1 MAETEIHDVSDTALW
16 VAVYRAQES
25 ERPDALFRDPYAGLL
40 AGDKGR
46 RIAAMADQGP
56 RYSGWS
62 IVIRTVI
69 IDNYIHKLI
78 AEGVDTV
85 VNLGA
90 GLDTRP
96 YRLNLPPTLRW
107 IEVDFP
113 HMIELKNTKLAGEK
127 PTCRLERVAVD
138 LSDDTAR
145 RAFLAK
151 IGSET
156 KHALILTEGVAPYL
170 TPEQVTALANDLRAQ
185 PSFRH
190 WIVDYFSPKIFRY
203 FNSRKRRAQ
212 MKNAPFQFMPQD
224 WFGFFDRLGWKA
236 RETRYIGEESERHG
250 RTIPLPWIFRMLT
263 KIFAGGRAPEQ
274 AKRTAA
280 YVLLEPKD
288 R

>member
-25 ERPDALFRDPYAGLL
+25 ERPDALFRDPYAGKL

-46 RIAAMADQGP
+46 RIAAMADRGP

-69 IDNYIHKLI
+69 IDDYIRRLI
-78 AEGVDTV
+78 QEGVDTV

-96 YRLNLPPTLRW
+96 YRLDLPPHLRW
-107 IEVDFP
+107 IEVDFA
-113 HMIELKNTKLAGEK
+113 HMIELKNTKLAGETPK
-127 PTCRLERVAVD
+127 CRLERFAVD
-138 LSDDTAR
+138 LSGDDAR
-145 RAFLAK
+145 REFLAK
-151 IGSET
+151 IGGET
-156 KHALILTEGVAPYL
+156 KHALILTEGVTPYL
-170 TPEQVTALANDLRAQ
+170 TPEQVTALANDLHEQ

-203 FNSRKRRAQ
+203 FNNRKRRAQ
-212 MKNAPFQFMPQD
+212 MKNAPFRFMPQD
-224 WFGFFDRLGWKA
+224 CFGFFDQLGWKA

-250 RTIPLPWIFRMLT
+250 RQVPIPWFFRLLT
-263 KIFAGGRAPEQ
+263 NVFAGGKTPEQ
-274 AKRTAA
+274 VKRTAA
-280 YVLLEPKD
+280 YVLLEPKE